1 MNFRQEYR
9 DAQLEK
15 RERERERGERLEGE
29 KFSLLSHKLQ
39 LMAFGRSPLDLA
51 AVVTYPT
58 PLTVCAC
65 VRVR

>member
-1 MNFRQEYR
+1 M
-9 DAQLEK
+9 
-15 RERERERGERLEGE
+15 EGE
-29 KFSLLSHKLQ
+29 KFSLLSLKLQ

-65 VRVR
+65 VRTCVCVKT